1 MNTNDPFDQDDAPLR
16 DLLDTLR
23 AEYQDECGA
32 EELPPESLENCD
44 VATRRS
50 VGWLR
55 EAWALD
61 GQSADALPSV
71 QVARAAARLGARHRA
86 KRRPRAA
93 AGLIAVAAAVVA
105 LIALRQPPANE
116 SDVVT
121 DTPVASGA
129 PENATDSQQPPLV
142 VAKTEFTPDQFR
154 SRDDG
159 VELVSGSVRLV
170 LLTQGD

>member
-23 AEYQDECGA
+23 SEYQDECGA
-32 EELPPESLENCD
+32 EDLPPESLEDCD
-44 VATRRS
+44 AETQRS

-55 EAWALD
+55 EAWSLD
-61 GQSADALPSV
+61 GQSADALPTIP
-71 QVARAAARLGARHRA
+71 VARAAARLSARPRT
-86 KRRPRAA
+86 KRLPRAA
-93 AGLIAVAAAVVA
+93 AGLIAIAAAVVA
-105 LIALRQPPANE
+105 LIALGRPQANE
-116 SDVVT
+116 PDVVV
-121 DTPVASGA
+121 DTPLATGTPEGA
-129 PENATDSQQPPLV
+129 ANSQQPPLV
-142 VAKTEFTPDQFR
+142 VPKTEFTPDQFR